1 MSEITPSLPK
11 KRAFARG
18 KRGNFENR
26 KDEILRVAARVFSEL
41 GFRQATLEDVADALH
56 VTRPALY
63 HYARSKDELVEMCH
77 QIAREELKQAVAAAL
92 RHQSGREQLV
102 AFFRRYAE
110 IICDDFGRCFAL
122 VRPSEYSV
130 DQRERSRL
138 AQRNLDKAVRD
149 MVRKGEKDGSLRP
162 VEPLDVSR
170 ALFAAFNGIPVWY
183 KAGAGRSPSQI
194 AEDFLLLFLSGLA
207 PAQHRR

>member
-1 MSEITPSLPK
+1 MSEMTSSLPK
-11 KRAFARG
+11 KRTFARG

-41 GFRQATLEDVADALH
+41 GFRQATLEDVADALN

-77 QIAREELKQAVAAAL
+77 EIARNELKQAVTAAL

-102 AFFRRYAE
+102 AFFRRYTE

-122 VRPSEYSV
+122 VRLSEYNP

-138 AQRNLDKAVRD
+138 SQRDLDKVVRD
-149 MVRKGEKDGSLRP
+149 MVRRGERDGSLRP
-162 VEPLDVSR
+162 VAPLDVSR

-183 KAGAGRSPSQI
+183 KPGTGRSPSQI

-207 PAQHRR
+207 LPRHRR